1 MQESRGQGADEART
15 STLISPHS
23 QYEQRPYYIG
33 LFGVHIAM
41 LEKAVQ
47 HEHLSNFEGYKQ
59 RRLFT
64 LLT

>member
-1 MQESRGQGADEART
+1 MPAAPQIKLRLESAKEHSLQEW
-15 STLISPHS
+15 
-23 QYEQRPYYIG
+23 YEQRPYYIG
-33 LFGVHIAM
+33 IFGVHIAM

>member
-1 MQESRGQGADEART
+1 MKLVRRLESVLAH
-15 STLISPHS
+15 ST
-23 QYEQRPYYIG
+23 YEQRPYYIG
-33 LFGVHIAM
+33 LFGVHITM
-41 LEKAVQ
+41 LEEAVQ